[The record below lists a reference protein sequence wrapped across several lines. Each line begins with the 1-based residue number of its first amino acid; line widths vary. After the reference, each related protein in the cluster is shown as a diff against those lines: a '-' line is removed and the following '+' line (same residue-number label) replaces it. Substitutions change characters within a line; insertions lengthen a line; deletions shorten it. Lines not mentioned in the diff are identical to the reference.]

1 MAGGATLRTLK
12 MVGPP
17 PFSKF
22 SKFRPGTL
30 AGGATLKTL
39 KLVVPPLKVVC
50 VPLEE
55 NRLGGGGMRGCLH
68 GSPQAGPPLKVVCV
82 PLEENRLG
90 AVGSHQAAQGGRLAA
105 QGGSTRGV
113 VKHFSMFQHFVGILL
128 QPTGSDK
135 GVWGLPLGSPL
146 AQAKDTVRNDR
157 LSQLRLQEAWLC

>member
-1 MAGGATLRTLK
+1 
-12 MVGPP
+12 MVVPP
-17 PFSKF
+17 SFSNFSKF
-22 SKFRPGTL
+22 SPGTL